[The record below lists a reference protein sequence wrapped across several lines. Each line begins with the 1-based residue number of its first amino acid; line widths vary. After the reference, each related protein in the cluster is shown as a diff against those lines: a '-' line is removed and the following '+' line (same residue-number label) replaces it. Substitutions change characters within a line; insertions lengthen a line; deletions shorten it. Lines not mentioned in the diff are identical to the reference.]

1 MKIRYSRRKLH
12 RVGVS
17 ALALGLAFGAPG
29 APLLTTAAQAQS
41 NAPIQVLVDGRAI
54 NFQGAQPTQTNG
66 RVLVPLRG
74 VFEALGATVDYDAQ
88 TNTALASRGST
99 QVQLR
104 IGSTQAFVNG
114 QLKTLDVPAQT
125 RLGRTLVPLRFVL
138 EALGVPVQWDGANRN
153 VLISSGGTSGGNT
166 GGNTGGGTV
175 TPPINDGGYIPPQ
188 PGDSSLNA
196 TVVSTDANGT
206 AITLRDSNGQARN
219 YYLTPGARVY
229 RQTTGLISAGA
240 TPRFSGS
247 VLLADT
253 SRLVPGEEVSF
264 RVNGNNEITDLT
276 AQSSLITARV
286 LSAQNGRIVLDDGR
300 NTTLNIGANLRF
312 VDASGRA
319 SSVANL
325 QRGDNVALFITPT
338 QRRIYQVSALRDDL
352 NAANGTG
359 YTDTNYPP
367 TTGGN
372 QGGEGAPNIT
382 LVQHNATRPLRAGAT
397 VSVTVRG
404 TPRLTG
410 TFNIVP
416 DGSEFPLE
424 EDSNRPGVYTGTY
437 VVRNNDNVL
446 NGRVTAYLRDAQG
459 RESLVQSQAP
469 ITIDTTPPRITS
481 TSPQSDAQLDN
492 DQPNIT
498 VNATDLGGSG
508 IASADVTINGQ
519 RVSDDRIT
527 VSPNAVRFTPDA
539 PLRGR
544 SDVRVTVRDGAGNQ
558 ASTSFSFDVG
568 NNGGN
573 NGGGI
578 GTTISSLS
586 HNATRA
592 LTPGDRVTVSMNAS
606 PGGRATFSVI
616 GDSGRVVRSNIP
628 MTEDRSGRYLG
639 SYTIPNNLDDSEL
652 LIRGRFVDDN
662 GQTSTADAA
671 SSVLLAGGT
680 GIGGVGD
687 NAVNITSPTEGTQ
700 IDTPLIVR
708 GTAAPRSTVEISV
721 RAEGVRYLFFDYRQ
735 EIGGTHQVQANNRGN
750 WTSDPVDLPQ
760 PRNVSGLR
768 YVITAVQIDAAGRR
782 SEPVT
787 VTVNARN

>member
-1 MKIRYSRRKLH
+1 MKIRYPRRRLN
-12 RVGVS
+12 RIGVS
-17 ALALGLAFGAPG
+17 SLALGLAFGAPG
-29 APLLTTAAQAQS
+29 SALLPTTAHAQS

-54 NFQGAQPTQTNG
+54 NFSGAQPTQTNG

-88 TNTALASRGST
+88 TNTALAARGST

-104 IGSTQAFVNG
+104 INSTQAFVNG
-114 QLKTLDVPAQT
+114 QLRTLDVPAQT

-138 EALGVPVQWDGANRN
+138 EALGVPVQWDAANRK
-153 VLISSGGTSGGNT
+153 VLISTGGNT
-166 GGNTGGGTV
+166 GGSTDGGTV
-175 TPPINDGGYIPPQ
+175 TPPIDDGGYIPPQ
-188 PGDSSLNA
+188 PGDASMNA
-196 TVVSTDANGT
+196 TVISTDANGT
-206 AITLRDSNGQARN
+206 AITLRDESGQSRN

-229 RQTTGLISAGA
+229 RQTTGLISAGT

-247 VLLADT
+247 VRLADT

-264 RVNGNNEITDLT
+264 RVNGSNEITDIT
-276 AQSSLITARV
+276 AQSSIITARV

-300 NTTLNIGANLRF
+300 NTTLNLGANLRF
-312 VDASGRA
+312 IDAAGRV
-319 SSVANL
+319 SNVANL
-325 QRGDNVALFITPT
+325 QRGDSVALFVTPT
-338 QRRIYQVSALRDDL
+338 QRRIYQVSALRADI

-359 YTDTNYPP
+359 YNDATYPP
-367 TTGGN
+367 DNGGN
-372 QGGEGAPNIT
+372 AGSEGAPNIT

-410 TFNIVP
+410 TFNVVP

-424 EDSNRPGVYTGTY
+424 EDPNRPGVYTGTY
-437 VVRNNDNVL
+437 VVRTSDNVL

-469 ITIDTTPPRITS
+469 ITIDTIAPRITS
-481 TSPQSDAQLDN
+481 TSPQSGAQLDN

-508 IASADVTINGQ
+508 LASADVTINGQ

-527 VSPNAVRFTPDA
+527 VSPNAVRFTPDT

-544 SDVRVTVRDGAGNQ
+544 SDVRVTVMDEAGNQ
-558 ASTSFSFDVG
+558 ASTSFSFNVG
-568 NNGGN
+568 NSNN
-573 NGGGI
+573 NGGGF
-578 GTTISSLS
+578 GTTISSIS
-586 HNATRA
+586 HNATGA
-592 LTPGDRVTVSMNAS
+592 LAAGDRVSVSMNAS

-628 MTEDRSGRYLG
+628 MTEDRSGRYIG

-652 LIRGRFVDDN
+652 MIRGRFVDDN
-662 GQTSTADAA
+662 GQASTADAA
-671 SSVLLAGGT
+671 SSVLLAGGA
-680 GIGGVGD
+680 GIGGIGGG
-687 NAVNITSPTEGTQ
+687 VNITSPGEGTQ
-700 IDTPLIVR
+700 VDTPLIVR

-735 EIGGTHQVQANNRGN
+735 EIGGTRQVQTNNRGN

-760 PRNVSGLR
+760 PRNVSSLR

>member
-1 MKIRYSRRKLH
+1 MKIRYSRRRLS
-12 RVGVS
+12 RAGVS

-29 APLLTTAAQAQS
+29 ASLLTTTAHAQS

-88 TNTALASRGST
+88 TNTALAARGST

-114 QLKTLDVPAQT
+114 QLRTLDVPAQT

-138 EALGVPVQWDGANRN
+138 EALGVPVQWDAANRN
-153 VLISSGGTSGGNT
+153 VLISTGGTGGENT
-166 GGNTGGGTV
+166 DGGTV
-175 TPPINDGGYIPPQ
+175 TPPIDDGGYIPP
-188 PGDSSLNA
+188 PDNAAPAMSA

-206 AITLRDSNGQARN
+206 GITLRDESGRTRI
-219 YYLTPGARVY
+219 YYLTPGGRVA

-240 TPRFSGS
+240 APRFMGS
-247 VLLADT
+247 VTLADT
-253 SRLVPGEEVSF
+253 SRLVPGEEVAF
-264 RVNGNNEITDLT
+264 RTNTNGEITEIFGQ
-276 AQSSLITARV
+276 ASIITTRV

-312 VDASGRA
+312 IDTAGRV
-319 SSVANL
+319 SNVANL
-325 QRGDNVALFITPT
+325 QRGDTVALFITPT

-352 NAANGTG
+352 NAADGNGYSG
-359 YTDTNYPP
+359 PDNVGVPP
-367 TTGGN
+367 GSS
-372 QGGEGAPNIT
+372 APNIT

-404 TPRLTG
+404 TPHMTG

-416 DGSEFPLE
+416 DGSEFPLD
-424 EDSNRPGVYTGTY
+424 EDPNRPGVYTGTY
-437 VVRNNDNVL
+437 VVRTNDNVL
-446 NGRVTAYLRDAQG
+446 NGRVTAYLRDVQG

-469 ITIDTTPPRITS
+469 ITIDTTAPRITS
-481 TSPQSDAQLDN
+481 TSPQSGSQLDN

-498 VNATDLGGSG
+498 VNASDLGGSG
-508 IASADVTINGQ
+508 LASADVTINNQ

-527 VSPNAVRFTPDA
+527 VSPNEVRFTPDM

-544 SDVRVTVRDGAGNQ
+544 NDVRVTVRDEAGNQ
-558 ASTSFSFDVG
+558 ASTTFSFNVG
-568 NNGGN
+568 NGGGN
-573 NGGGI
+573 NNG
-578 GTTISSLS
+578 GTTISSIS

-592 LTPGDRVTVSMNAS
+592 LEAGDRVSVSMNAS

-628 MTEDRSGRYLG
+628 MTEDRSGRYVG

-652 LIRGRFVDDN
+652 LIGGRFVDDN
-662 GQTSTADAA
+662 GQASTADAT
-671 SSVLLAGGT
+671 SSVLLAGGIGNGAG
-680 GIGGVGD
+680 GIGD

-700 IDTPLIVR
+700 VDTPLIVR
-708 GTAAPRSTVEISV
+708 GTATPRSTVEISV

-735 EIGGTHQVQANNRGN
+735 EIGGTRQIQANNRGN
-750 WTSDPVDLPQ
+750 WTSDPIDLPQ
-760 PRNVSGLR
+760 PRNVSSLR
-768 YVITAVQIDAAGRR
+768 YVITAVQIDVAGRR